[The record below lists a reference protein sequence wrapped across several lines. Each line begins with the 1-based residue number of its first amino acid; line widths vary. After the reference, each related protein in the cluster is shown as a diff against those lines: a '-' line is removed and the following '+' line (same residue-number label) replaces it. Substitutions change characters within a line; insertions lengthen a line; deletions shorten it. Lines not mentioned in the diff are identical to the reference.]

1 MTEEG
6 SITQYY
12 LKLVERDKKTKERVK
27 KYHQDHREE
36 DNARCKNNYYKNHEA
51 ELQRRA
57 ELRQDEEYKLM
68 MEKYR
73 QSEAGKKSARISGWK
88 QWGIINDD
96 YDALYE
102 KWKNT
107 THCEACDVELIEG
120 NKGKH
125 KKVID
130 HDHKTGAFR
139 NIVCN
144 SCNVKRGNDDRG
156 VVKQTKAQY
165 NENRKWKRW
174 EQDFRLKWDLK
185 KGFNS
190 FK

>member
-1 MTEEG
+1 MNMTE
-6 SITQYY
+6 QYEAY
-12 LKLVERDKKTKERVK
+12 LLKLKKQSEKNKQKWASKT
-27 KYHQDHREE
+27 EE
-36 DNARCKNNYYKNHEA
+36 QKQAHKDRCKNNYYKNHE
-51 ELQRRA
+51 ENLQKRA

-73 QSEAGKKSARISGWK
+73 QSEAGKKSARITCWK
-88 QWGIINDD
+88 QMGVINDD
-96 YDALYE
+96 YDMLYE

-107 THCEACDVELIEG
+107 THCEACNVELVEG

-144 SCNVKRGNDDRG
+144 SCNVKRGNEDRG
-156 VVKQTKAQY
+156 VIKQSKAQY

-185 KGFNS
+185 KGFAS
-190 FK
+190 FS

>member
-1 MTEEG
+1 M
-6 SITQYY
+6 
-12 LKLVERDKKTKERVK
+12 
-27 KYHQDHREE
+27 
-36 DNARCKNNYYKNHEA
+36 A
-51 ELQRRA
+51 
-57 ELRQDEEYKLM
+57 
-68 MEKYR
+68 KYR
-73 QSEAGKKSARISGWK
+73 ASEAGKKSARITCWK
-88 QWGIINDD
+88 QVGVISDD
-96 YDALYE
+96 YDALYN

-120 NKGKH
+120 NKGEN
-125 KKVID
+125 KKTLD

-144 SCNVKRGNDDRG
+144 SCNVKRGNNDRG
-156 VVKQTKAQY
+156 VIKQTKAQY

-185 KGFNS
+185 KAFNS

>member
-1 MTEEG
+1 MNNKTEQE
-6 SITQYY
+6 Y
-12 LKLVERDKKTKERVK
+12 LKLKEQNEK
-27 KYHQDHREE
+27 HKQ
-36 DNARCKNNYYKNHEA
+36 RCKNNYYKNHET
-51 ELQRRA
+51 ELQKRA
-57 ELRQDEEYKLM
+57 ELRQDEEYTLM
-68 MEKYR
+68 MKKYR
-73 QSEAGKKSARISGWK
+73 ESEAGKKSARITCWK
-88 QWGIINDD
+88 QMGVISDD
-96 YDALYE
+96 YDALYI
-102 KWKNT
+102 KWKET

-156 VVKQTKAQY
+156 VVKQSKSQY

-185 KGFNS
+185 KAFNS